1 MSWYKKADQNFQD
14 LVNSA
19 VEEMEYM
26 INIGEIESDDDFIDF
41 LKTNYRANM
50 DDKIFE
56 AMATEVYERLKNE
69 LV

>member
-26 INIGEIESDDDFIDF
+26 INIGEIVSVDGFIDF
-41 LKTNYRANM
+41 LKTNYKANM

-56 AMATEVYERLKNE
+56 ALATEVYERLKNE